1 MSTKKT
7 TKKTTSKKTTASKPK
22 QATAKRQKPASKP
35 AAATKVKGLASDKS
49 RPATGSVLHRSYKGK
64 DLEVRV
70 LADGFEF
77 EGESFSSLSAL
88 AKHITGYPAISGPVF
103 FKLASPKAETK

>member
-7 TKKTTSKKTTASKPK
+7 TKKTMSKTSKSKAAPKARTTSAG
-22 QATAKRQKPASKP
+22 KRT
-35 AAATKVKGLASDKS
+35 AAASTKGQPRDPK
-49 RPATGSVLHRSYKGK
+49 RPSTGTVLHRSYKGK

-77 EGESFSSLSAL
+77 EGETYSSLSAL
-88 AKHITGYPAISGPVF
+88 AKRITGYPAISGPVF
-103 FKLASPKAETK
+103 FKLAAPKAEAK

>member
-1 MSTKKT
+1 M
-7 TKKTTSKKTTASKPK
+7 
-22 QATAKRQKPASKP
+22 
-35 AAATKVKGLASDKS
+35 
-49 RPATGSVLHRSYKGK
+49 LHRSYKGR

-77 EGESFSSLSAL
+77 EGETFSSLSAL

-103 FKLASPKAETK
+103 FKLAAPKAIAKQEA